1 MKLIVGLGNPGLR
14 YRNTRH
20 NAGFL
25 AVNAFAK
32 KNRISLRKRGFNGQ
46 YGISRFQGEEIMLF
60 EPLTF
65 MNLSGDAVKGVLAG
79 KAINNEDILVLS
91 DDLDLPLGSIR
102 IREKG
107 SSGGHNGLRSIIGK
121 IGEDF
126 TRIRIGIGRETRME
140 DTSSYVLSSF
150 SREEKRGLGDVL
162 ERAVEAIEVWIN
174 GGTKEAMNRC
184 NG

>member
-32 KNRISLRKRGFNGQ
+32 ENRISLRKKGFNGQ

-65 MNLSGDAVKGVLAG
+65 MNLSGEAVKAVLTG
-79 KAINNEDILVLS
+79 KAIELEDVLVLS

-107 SSGGHNGLRSIIGK
+107 SSGGHNGLRSIIEHL
-121 IGEDF
+121 GEDF
-126 TRIRIGIGRETRME
+126 ARVRIGIGQDTRLE
-140 DTSSYVLSSF
+140 DASSYVLASF
-150 SREEKRGLGDVL
+150 SRKEKQALGSVL
-162 ERAVEAIEVWIN
+162 EAAVKAIEVWVN
-174 GGTKEAMNRC
+174 GGTREAMNRC